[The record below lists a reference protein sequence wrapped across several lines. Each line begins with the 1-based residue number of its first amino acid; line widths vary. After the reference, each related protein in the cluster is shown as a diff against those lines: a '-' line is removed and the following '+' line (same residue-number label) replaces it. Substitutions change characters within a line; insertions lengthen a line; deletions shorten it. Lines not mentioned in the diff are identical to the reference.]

1 MTEVDPIPA
10 PASCAVTMDIGGS
23 HVSAAVVDLAARA
36 ILPDSVRRL
45 AVDPNAEAEAIV
57 DTWARAALETLA
69 AARREQ
75 ASAVGIAMPSP
86 FDYAIGVSRMTHK
99 FAALLGRNVKTML
112 VERWQATPLAA
123 VPIRFANDA
132 DLFAL
137 GEWWIGAAQ
146 GCDPVIGLT
155 LGTGLGSGFIRHG
168 QIVLDGPDV
177 PPGGE
182 IWDVPYLEGNSEK
195 YANGAAISRTYAQAT
210 GQTLAP
216 AEIARR
222 AAQGNPAA
230 QAAFT
235 TLGQHLV
242 GILAPYV
249 ERFQPSC
256 VVVGG
261 NIARAWPLF
270 GPLLEQAWPGVAVRP
285 SQRFDEAGLLG
296 AAALVD
302 PTR

>member
-1 MTEVDPIPA
+1 MTEADAIRKPA
-10 PASCAVTMDIGGS
+10 PYAVTMDIGGS

-45 AVDPNAEAEAIV
+45 AVEPNAGADAIV
-57 DTWARAALETLA
+57 DTWAQAALVALA
-69 AARREQ
+69 AARRDR

-86 FDYAIGVSRMTHK
+86 FDYATGVSLMEHK
-99 FAALLGRNVKTML
+99 FGALLGRNVITML
-112 VERWQATPLAA
+112 TERWRETPLAA
-123 VPIRFANDA
+123 TPIRLANDA

-146 GCDPVIGLT
+146 GCERVIGLT
-155 LGTGLGSGFIRHG
+155 LGTGLGSGFIQDG
-168 QIVLDGPDV
+168 QIVTSGPDI

-182 IWDVPYLEGNSEK
+182 IWNVPYLDGITED
-195 YANGAAISRTYAQAT
+195 YASGAAISRTYSQAT
-210 GQTLAP
+210 GQPLAP

-222 AAQGNPAA
+222 AAQDDPAA

-235 TLGQHLV
+235 TLGRHLV
-242 GILAPYV
+242 GILDPYV
-249 ERFQPSC
+249 QRFQPSC
-256 VVVGG
+256 IVVGG

-270 GPLLEQAWPGVAVRP
+270 GPQLERAWPGVAVRP

-302 PTR
+302 PAR